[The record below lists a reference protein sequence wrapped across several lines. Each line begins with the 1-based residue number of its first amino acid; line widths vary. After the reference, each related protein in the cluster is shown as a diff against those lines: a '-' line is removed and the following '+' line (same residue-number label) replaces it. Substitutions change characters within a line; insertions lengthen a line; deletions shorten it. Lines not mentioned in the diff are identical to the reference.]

1 MLEKISKILHPECDR
16 TSMLERYYAGD
27 DSWKEFSDLFS
38 KYKDLPEV
46 QELARD
52 LHGQLDLA
60 YTIYWVA
67 GPESVKKWIN
77 SNVPAL
83 DSIRPIDCAGDSE
96 LIKRL
101 RECLMRMPS

>member
-1 MLEKISKILHPECDR
+1 LEGSDLNQ
-16 TSMLERYYAGD
+16 LEQYYAGD
-27 DSWKEFSDLFS
+27 DSWKEFSDLFA

-46 QELARD
+46 QNLAKD
-52 LHGQLDLA
+52 LNGQLDLA

-67 GPESVKKWIN
+67 GPKSAQKWIN
-77 SNVPAL
+77 SSVPAL
-83 DSIRPIDCAGDSE
+83 DNIRPIDCTGNPE